1 MVSIAPSMSRI
12 YHCKKSRWLWKNES
26 DFPEVGICGFEE
38 NFENKEEDDDFKL
51 AVDDPWTHEK
61 IRDAKED
68 EDEDD
73 DNYYSLYRR

>member
-1 MVSIAPSMSRI
+1 MLEFADLRRI
-12 YHCKKSRWLWKNES
+12 LRTKR
-26 DFPEVGICGFEE
+26 
-38 NFENKEEDDDFKL
+38 EDDDFKL

>member
-1 MVSIAPSMSRI
+1 MRKYAIIIRKFQKRLNIAI
-12 YHCKKSRWLWKNES
+12 S